1 MSANIWVIDDDRS
14 IRWVLEKAL
23 GQENFDVHSYE
34 DADEAL
40 NELEDGGSQPDVLIS
55 DVRMPG
61 TDGLRMLKILQRKY
75 PELSLIHISEPT
87 RPY

>member
-23 GQENFDVHSYE
+23 GQEGVSAHCYE

-61 TDGLRMLKILQRKY
+61 TDGLQMLSILQRKY
-75 PELSLIHISEPT
+75 PELPVIIMTAH
-87 RPY
+87 